1 MDLFWSKTKNWAL
14 HNFNNSLIWNHYMVQ
29 WAIKNSISI
38 HSSLS
43 YRHIGEKVLIFLVIP
58 FDFFHNDLIC
68 ISWMNKNVEICR
80 HSPALLIKNAD
91 KRMLKGFS
99 NLMAGRAYDP
109 LEILVIFSVRENMS
123 LTNNSKLIL
132 GVNDLLHVSLHHL
145 SKGGVFVIAK
155 RRLYSI

>member
-1 MDLFWSKTKNWAL
+1 M
-14 HNFNNSLIWNHYMVQ
+14 Q
-29 WAIKNSISI
+29 
-38 HSSLS
+38 
-43 YRHIGEKVLIFLVIP
+43 IFSC
-58 FDFFHNDLIC
+58 FAHQECRQKD
-68 ISWMNKNVEICR
+68 VER
-80 HSPALLIKNAD
+80 LLKSHGS
-91 KRMLKGFS
+91 M
-99 NLMAGRAYDP
+99 AYDP

>member
-1 MDLFWSKTKNWAL
+1 MQTFS
-14 HNFNNSLIWNHYMVQ
+14 
-29 WAIKNSISI
+29 
-38 HSSLS
+38 
-43 YRHIGEKVLIFLVIP
+43 P
-58 FDFFHNDLIC
+58 
-68 ISWMNKNVEICR
+68 
-80 HSPALLIKNAD
+80 PALLIKNAD

-155 RRLYSI
+155 RRLYFQSSRAKERVHRMQTSCGSHNFSAKYPN

>member
-1 MDLFWSKTKNWAL
+1 MQTF
-14 HNFNNSLIWNHYMVQ
+14 
-29 WAIKNSISI
+29 
-38 HSSLS
+38 
-43 YRHIGEKVLIFLVIP
+43 
-58 FDFFHNDLIC
+58 
-68 ISWMNKNVEICR
+68 
-80 HSPALLIKNAD
+80 SPLALLIKNAD

>member
-43 YRHIGEKVLIFLVIP
+43 YRQIEEKSLFSCDSVRL
-58 FDFFHNDLIC
+58 FHNDLIC

-80 HSPALLIKNAD
+80 HSLLLLCSS
-91 KRMLKGFS
+91 RMQTKGCWKAS
-99 NLMAGRAYDP
+99 QISWQAGLRPPGDLGNIQCERKHVTHEQ
-109 LEILVIFSVRENMS
+109 LEIDFGCQWSPTRVSS
-123 LTNNSKLIL
+123 SSK
-132 GVNDLLHVSLHHL
+132 
-145 SKGGVFVIAK
+145 
-155 RRLYSI
+155 